1 MFFKSS
7 MEKYIRIFSYVVL
20 ATIVLAITSCKKT
33 PYYFSF
39 GKTSPVAHTAVAS
52 DNIVLE
58 ANAGSESVYLLPAK
72 QVGKSS
78 QKIVSEKP
86 AEYQTKK
93 QLKKSAKEIF
103 PETKK
108 LQKRPVTKVKENG
121 GDRSQTLAF
130 LLALIP
136 AIFGVCGIQRFYL
149 GGGKN
154 IVIGIVQ
161 LLTLGCCGI
170 WQLVDII
177 RIAVGELTPPKG
189 EYTDKW

>member
-1 MFFKSS
+1 
-7 MEKYIRIFSYVVL
+7 MEKYIRIFSYVAL
-20 ATIVLAITSCKKT
+20 ATTFLAITSCKKT

-39 GKTSPVAHTAVAS
+39 GKTNPVAHAAVAP
-52 DNIVLE
+52 DNTVLE
-58 ANAGSESVYLLPAK
+58 ANAGSEPAYLLPAK
-72 QVGKSS
+72 QVEKPS
-78 QKIVSEKP
+78 QKSVNEQP
-86 AEYQTKK
+86 VEFQTKK

-103 PETKK
+103 PEVKK
-108 LQKRPVTKVKENG
+108 SQKRPVTKVKENG
-121 GDRSQTLAF
+121 GDRSQTIAF

-149 GGGKN
+149 GGGNN
-154 IVIGIVQ
+154 IIIGIVQ

-177 RIAVGELTPPKG
+177 RIAVGELTPPNG